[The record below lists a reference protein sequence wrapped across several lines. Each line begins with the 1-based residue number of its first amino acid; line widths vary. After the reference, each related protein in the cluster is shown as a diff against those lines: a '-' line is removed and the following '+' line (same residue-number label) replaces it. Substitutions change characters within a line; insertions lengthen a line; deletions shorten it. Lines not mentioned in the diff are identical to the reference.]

1 MNRILIPVLLTALL
15 ASCKDRRDPQ
25 DPSPSRVPTPEA
37 NDRPA
42 FLRAL
47 DDEMA
52 AIDRDLA
59 TLKERAQAGGA
70 EVKEEL
76 RKAAETLP
84 ARRDALRQRL
94 GEMRARAAD
103 ATEQARN
110 DLRESFRQLREEIRR
125 ALGTN

>member
-1 MNRILIPVLLTALL
+1 MNRILIPTVLSVLL
-15 ASCKDRRDPQ
+15 ASCNDRRDPQ
-25 DPSPSRVPTPEA
+25 DPSPARVPTPEA
-37 NDRPA
+37 SDRPA

-59 TLKERAQAGGA
+59 TLKERVQAGGA
-70 EVKEEL
+70 EVRQEMRQAL
-76 RKAAETLP
+76 DTLP

-94 GEMRARAAD
+94 TEMGARAAD

-110 DLRESFRQLREEIRR
+110 DLRDSFRNLRAEIRR
-125 ALGTN
+125 VLGTN